1 MQEAITKTVIDRLFA
16 ISQCRLMLTA
26 DDILNELIRQIDA
39 KKVTQAD
46 VARHLGIPPPRVKER
61 HKLTRLVQQ
70 REMKSLANFLG
81 MEGAVQTGA
90 DPWLPDERSIV
101 RSLAAGLEPLSQSS
115 VPEDDL
121 PILANAVSNAMQ
133 FLATDVV
140 MDGHEGY
147 LRAVA
152 NVATTRPEERRV

>member
-26 DDILNELIRQIDA
+26 DDILDELIRQIDA

-46 VARHLGIPPPRVKER
+46 VARHLGIPPPRVKEM
-61 HKLTRLVQQ
+61 HKRTRRVQQ

-90 DPWLPDERSIV
+90 APWLPDDRSIV
-101 RSLAAGLEPLSQSS
+101 LILAAGLGHLSQSS
-115 VPEDDL
+115 LPDNDL
-121 PILANAVSNAMQ
+121 PILADRKS
-133 FLATDVV
+133 
-140 MDGHEGY
+140 
-147 LRAVA
+147 
-152 NVATTRPEERRV
+152 TRLNSSH